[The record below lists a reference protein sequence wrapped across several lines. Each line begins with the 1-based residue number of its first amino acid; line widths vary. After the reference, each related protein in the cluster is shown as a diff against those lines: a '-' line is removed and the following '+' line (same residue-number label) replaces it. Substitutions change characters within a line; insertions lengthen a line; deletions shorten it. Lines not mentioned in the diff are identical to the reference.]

1 MKDVYERG
9 EILENNNNQRIL
21 IVGRSKYG
29 YSTLA
34 ITNFNSNQDIPDL
47 KTDFGEVLLGGMF
60 LKNSTINEYYS
71 LVGRL
76 SKIDYLKII
85 DINSDFQKGL
95 INLDNGIL
103 QYDDWTDNTLAQ
115 SKYRMIKTY
124 QKPLTSS
131 EVKREVY
138 NTSSNASSEAEESY
152 SNEEKIKSESVE
164 TKIDT
169 SIKVSTEISTKVNAS
184 SSISTIKL
192 VDSIPKDNTSVKM
205 YYNEDETLNIAS
217 MSVKAIMQKYG
228 VKNFTAMQM
237 QNNARS
243 YCGVKTTRVRKNDF
257 VSFFK
262 AGGDIED
269 WLNANKNADQL
280 TIYNAKKSY
289 KNFIKKESSIKIEG
303 SSIENVLDNLP
314 LKDIA
319 ALCGLISN
327 EEEARAR
334 EIYKSQIPA
343 AIDFKTKDNMD
354 FINQYYLSK
363 SIYYQ
368 AGIDPIVA
376 FDSVDT
382 MISYYNN
389 TKSKLNNITQ
399 ELIKFL
405 SELNPYYIKYWDRH
419 VDISNKVLTIPEL
432 DDSQMHALWYLVA
445 SRYTNRMPFEGSPK
459 EKELLTC
466 NGTTVEAV
474 LYFGITPEKF
484 SRRKTSYAARFLKS

>member
-1 MKDVYERG
+1 MKMKKDIYERG
-9 EILENNNNQRIL
+9 EILENNNNQRSL
-21 IVGRSKYG
+21 IIGRSKYG
-29 YSTLA
+29 YSVLA
-34 ITNFNSNQDIPDL
+34 ITEFNSNQDIPDL

-60 LKNSTINEYYS
+60 LKNSVLAECYS
-71 LVGRL
+71 LIGRL
-76 SKIDYLKII
+76 NKADYLKII
-85 DINSDFQKGL
+85 NINSDYQKGL
-95 INLDNGIL
+95 IDLENGVLRYLDWDEQNISS
-103 QYDDWTDNTLAQ
+103 QP
-115 SKYRMIKTY
+115 KYRATYRKTY
-124 QKPLTSS
+124 TSS
-131 EVKREVY
+131 RLALSEVHDD
-138 NTSSNASSEAEESY
+138 TSDIDSSNTEKSY
-152 SNEEKIKSESVE
+152 SNIEKIENVSEE

-169 SIKVSTEISTKVNAS
+169 SVTVSTKISTKVDA
-184 SSISTIKL
+184 STIKL
-192 VDSIPKDNTSVKM
+192 VDSMPKDDTSVKM

-262 AGGDIED
+262 AGGNIED

-280 TIYNAKKSY
+280 TIYSAKKSY
-289 KNFIKKESSIKIEG
+289 KNFIKKGSSIKIEG

-334 EIYKSQIPA
+334 EVYKSQIPA

-368 AGIDPIVA
+368 AGIDPVVA

-405 SELNPYYIKYWDRH
+405 SELSPYYIKYWNRH

-432 DDSQMHALWYLVA
+432 DDTQMHALWYIVS

-459 EKELLTC
+459 EKDLLTC

>member
-1 MKDVYERG
+1 MKKDIYERG

-47 KTDFGEVLLGGMF
+47 KTDFGEVLIGGMF
-60 LKNSTINEYYS
+60 FKNSTISKYYS
-71 LVGRL
+71 LIGRL
-76 SKIDYLKII
+76 SKIDYFKII
-85 DINSDFQKGL
+85 DINSDFQKG
-95 INLDNGIL
+95 IITLDNGIL
-103 QYDDWTDNTLAQ
+103 QYGDWTDNTSVQ

-131 EVKREVY
+131 ETKQEVY
-138 NTSSNASSEAEESY
+138 NASNNVSSETEESY

-164 TKIDT
+164 AKIDT
-169 SIKVSTEISTKVNAS
+169 SIKVSTKISSKVNAS
-184 SSISTIKL
+184 IKL
-192 VDSIPKDNTSVKM
+192 IDNLPRDNTSVKV
-205 YYNEDETLNIAS
+205 YYNDEETLNIAG
-217 MSVKAIMQKYG
+217 MSVRAIMLKYG
-228 VKNFTAMQM
+228 VKSATATQM
-237 QNNARS
+237 QVNAKA
-243 YCGVKTTRVRKNDF
+243 YCGIKRSRVKKNDF

-269 WLNANKNADQL
+269 WLAANKNADQL
-280 TIYNAKKSY
+280 TICNAKKSY

-319 ALCGLISN
+319 ALCGLISD
-327 EEEARAR
+327 EEEARVR
-334 EIYKSQIPA
+334 EVYKSQIPA
-343 AIDFKTKDNMD
+343 TIDFKTKDNMD

-368 AGIDPIVA
+368 AGIDPVVA
-376 FDSVDT
+376 FDSVDM

-389 TKSKLNNITQ
+389 TKSKLNNIIQ

-405 SELNPYYIKYWDRH
+405 SELSPYYIKYWNRH
-419 VDISNKVLTIPEL
+419 IDISNKVLTIPEL
-432 DDSQMHALWYLVA
+432 DDTQMHALWYLVS
-445 SRYTNRMPFEGSPK
+445 SRYTNRMSFEGSSK

-466 NGTTVEAV
+466 SGTTIEAI